1 MRTYW
6 LIGKSRTSSDAT
18 QAGDDTS
25 SLVLQQQQQPVSRT
39 LSTGGRIAKVKPYTF
54 SSSNSL
60 MKDEPGALI
69 PNFLSPTEVQ
79 PVHHVITRA
88 SSLIEYKGLQRQSHS
103 SSSDHG
109 LHRSYRLP
117 NSARRAVLTSLSQS
131 SDEEEYKIS
140 HENQNDLNGFG
151 QNVNHKTQEPHVKEN
166 KNIIAN
172 PRHRVKRSRC
182 NQKNLTQS
190 QYTFHE
196 KLHSHKLIQT
206 SLESTM
212 TN

>member
-1 MRTYW
+1 M
-6 LIGKSRTSSDAT
+6 L
-18 QAGDDTS
+18 
-25 SLVLQQQQQPVSRT
+25 QQQQPVSRT

-60 MKDEPGALI
+60 TKDRSNALV
-69 PNFLSPTEVQ
+69 PNFLSPTEIQ
-79 PVHHVITRA
+79 PVHHIISRA
-88 SSLIEYKGLQRQSHS
+88 SSLIEYKGLQRQTYS

-109 LHRSYRLP
+109 LHRSCRLP

-140 HENQNDLNGFG
+140 YEEHNDLNGFG
-151 QNVNHKTQEPHVKEN
+151 QNVNHVTQEPRVEEIK
-166 KNIIAN
+166 KIILV
-172 PRHRVKRSRC
+172 PRHRVKKSRW
-182 NQKNLTQS
+182 NQNQTKNQNNLSQS

-196 KLHSHKLIQT
+196 KPHSHKLIQT
-206 SLESTM
+206 SPEATM